1 MRTRYFQPHASFFSA
16 SEFQLW
22 NGLLSAAETLLTLE
36 VKVWKE
42 GGEVKKQA
50 RVDPHKR
57 SIVKYRPELPSQHQI
72 TGGQRH
78 RAEFH
83 HAGAIISSGQMSSRG
98 QQRGTGCRLGR
109 VETSAQ
115 TSRADFAAES
125 V

>member
-1 MRTRYFQPHASFFSA
+1 MLVFFFSA

-42 GGEVKKQA
+42 GGKVKKQA

-72 TGGQRH
+72 TGGQGH
-78 RAEFH
+78 RAAFH
-83 HAGAIISSGQMSSRG
+83 HAGAIISSGQMSSSSVELAADLEEWKLQLKHHEQRA
-98 QQRGTGCRLGR
+98 QQNPF
-109 VETSAQ
+109 E
-115 TSRADFAAES
+115 
-125 V
+125 